1 MRARVHAAHLRG
13 LNELLRTESP
23 SFKWKQSR
31 VTLEE
36 EERLLVHF
44 DFVLLEGL
52 GMVASIKNSRRVWM
66 QRPPLSYERL
76 NLRANTY

>member
-31 VTLEE
+31 VALEE
-36 EERLLVHF
+36 EERVLVHF
-44 DFVLLEGL
+44 DLVLLEGL
-52 GMVASIKNSRRVWM
+52 GMVAPVKNSGRVWM

-76 NLRANTY
+76 NLCANTY